1 MECWSVGFKITT
13 PLLQHS
19 IRSAWFITACRAKCS
34 KSWGFNGKEQTVMT
48 ANLAIGLFASVLCI
62 GDSLVLDSRAQGAE
76 TPQRIRI
83 AYASRS
89 SSAMPQYVAQTK
101 GFFKLEGLETEL
113 IQMNPHLG
121 ATAVVNGNVSFAT
134 PFVSIFRGILQGIPI
149 KLAFVHLKKG
159 PYYVMVRPE
168 IKDVQ
173 QLKSKKL
180 GVATIKGTDQL
191 VAEEMLQAKGFNPN
205 LLQAVAIG
213 DGPVRM
219 QALIS
224 GAVEAICV
232 APPHDLMLKKMGYPA
247 LAGPPEVGLPS
258 AGMLTSDRLIKENSQ
273 VVRRTLKALLRAH
286 LYILEN
292 RQDTIQ
298 TLIKWLPQPLD
309 IAEHSYDGELK
320 TLSKDGTMTDAEIE
334 AIIARVGE
342 KKRPLDEVRDFSF
355 ARQAMKELQTER

>member
-1 MECWSVGFKITT
+1 MLASNRATVV
-13 PLLQHS
+13 LL
-19 IRSAWFITACRAKCS
+19 A
-34 KSWGFNGKEQTVMT
+34 M
-48 ANLAIGLFASVLCI
+48 FAVA
-62 GDSLVLDSRAQGAE
+62 LVLGVAAPVFSVE
-76 TPQRIRI
+76 VPQKVRI

-89 SSAMPQYVAQTK
+89 SSAMPQYMALQR
-101 GFFKLEGLETEL
+101 GYFKAEGLDVEI
-113 IQMNPHLG
+113 IQMNPRLG
-121 ATAVVNGNVSFAT
+121 ATAVVNGDVSFAT
-134 PFVSIFRGILQGIPI
+134 PFTSTFRGVLQGFPM
-149 KLAFVHLKKG
+149 KLVFIHLKKG
-159 PYYVMVRPE
+159 PYYVMVRPD

-173 QLKSKKL
+173 QLKGKRI

-258 AGMLTSDRLIKENSQ
+258 AGMLTSDRLIKENPQ

-320 TLSKDGTMTDAEIE
+320 TLSRDGTMTDAEIE

-355 ARQAMKELQTER
+355 ARQAMKELEAGK

>member
-1 MECWSVGFKITT
+1 MLASNRTIVFLPVIFAVAFVLGIAAPIF
-13 PLLQHS
+13 
-19 IRSAWFITACRAKCS
+19 SAEA
-34 KSWGFNGKEQTVMT
+34 
-48 ANLAIGLFASVLCI
+48 
-62 GDSLVLDSRAQGAE
+62 
-76 TPQRIRI
+76 PQKVRI

-89 SSAMPQYVAQTK
+89 SSAMPQYMALQK
-101 GFFKLEGLETEL
+101 GYFKAEGLEVEI
-113 IQMNPHLG
+113 IQMNPRLG
-121 ATAVVNGNVSFAT
+121 ATAVVNGDVSFAT
-134 PFVSIFRGILQGIPI
+134 PFTSTFRGVLQGFPM
-149 KLAFVHLKKG
+149 KLVFIHLKKG
-159 PYYVMVRPE
+159 PYYVMVRPD

-173 QLKSKKL
+173 QLKGKRI

-205 LLQAVAIG
+205 LLQAVSIG

-258 AGMLTSDRLIKENSQ
+258 AGMLTSDRLIKENPQ

-292 RQDTIQ
+292 RQETIQ

-334 AIIARVGE
+334 TIIARVGE

-355 ARQAMKELQTER
+355 ARQAMKELETGK

>member
-1 MECWSVGFKITT
+1 MKKPIYSSLGIFCAGLGLTLGV
-13 PLLQHS
+13 
-19 IRSAWFITACRAKCS
+19 RA
-34 KSWGFNGKEQTVMT
+34 
-48 ANLAIGLFASVLCI
+48 FAA
-62 GDSLVLDSRAQGAE
+62 DA
-76 TPQRIRI
+76 PQKVRI

-89 SSAMPQYVAQTK
+89 SSAMPQYMAQSK
-101 GFFKLEGLETEL
+101 GFFKAEGLEVEL
-113 IQMNPHLG
+113 IQMNPRLG
-121 ATAVVNGNVSFAT
+121 ATAVVNGAVTFAT
-134 PFVSIFRGILQGIPI
+134 PFTSTFRGILQGFSM
-149 KLAFVHLKKG
+149 KLVFVHIKKG

-173 QLKSKKL
+173 QLKGKKL

-219 QALIS
+219 QALVS
-224 GAVEAICV
+224 GAVDAICV
-232 APPHDLMLKKMGYPA
+232 APPHDFMLRKLGYTG

-258 AGMLTSDRLIKENSQ
+258 AGMLTSDRLIRENPLL
-273 VVRRTLKALLRAH
+273 VRRTLKSLLRAH
-286 LYILEN
+286 YYIIEN
-292 RQDTIQ
+292 RQETIQ
-298 TLIKWLPQPLD
+298 LSIKWLPQDLD

-320 TLSKDGTMTDAEIE
+320 LLNRDGTMTDGEIE

-355 ARQAMKELQTER
+355 AREALKELNLK